1 MSTKKRNERI
11 IKGLQS
17 GRTFRDVAAS
27 VGVHHRTAQRVA
39 AREGYY
45 SVRSSAAIPSDFNSK
60 GQRTFFKL
68 HPNY

>member
-1 MSTKKRNERI
+1 MSIKKRNERI

-17 GRTFRDVAAS
+17 GRTFRDVAAA

-45 SVRSSAAIPSDFNSK
+45 SARSRHAIPSDFNSK
-60 GQRTFFKL
+60 GVRVFYKA
-68 HPNY
+68 HP